1 MWLWALW
8 SEWRSRCF
16 FQISEGVFQKWTF
29 INVHFSFFQ
38 NRFEKNDAFI
48 HFGVRHPNLR
58 GVTFMLWIGDEGS
71 GHVATIMLRI
81 LEFFIY
87 RYKIYIMGYKL
98 GYIFLNKLSILFF
111 GDVSNI
117 GCQRWIRIIPSDR
130 MAVFL
135 YFYKTR

>member
-1 MWLWALW
+1 MWLWALC

-38 NRFEKNDAFI
+38 NTFEKNNAFI
-48 HFGVRHPNLR
+48 HFGVRHPNLC
-58 GVTFMLWIGDEGS
+58 GVTFMLQVSDILSD
-71 GHVATIMLRI
+71 HVAIIMLRI

-87 RYKIYIMGYKL
+87 GHKIYIMGYKVRCMF
-98 GYIFLNKLSILFF
+98 YNKLSILFL

-117 GCQRWIRIIPSDR
+117 GCQRGFWIIPSDR
-130 MAVFL
+130 MAEFL
-135 YFYKTR
+135 YFSKTR